1 MNNLKCLNSD
11 EYKYT
16 GKEKTPLGRGYSAA
30 AEKIGTLMKGADG
43 TDWRVTLKNKVHVW
57 SRVPTEFLDKDQ
69 PVIHEEPAAEPE
81 PPKKIAKKAVPKK
94 EPAKEAAKEPAK
106 EAAKEPA
113 KEAAKEPAKEAAKEA
128 IIAEEI
134 IAEKVEPKTKAK
146 KAAPKKKDTKPALVE
161 PEIIAE
167 EIIVEEVKPEV
178 KPESKAKK
186 LSPKKK
192 EVVKPAEEVP
202 VEEKPKKKEVA
213 KEAAKPV
220 EEEKPKKTV
229 TKKPPSDYNMF
240 VKYQAKYEKVK
251 IADIAVQWQQF
262 SDEQKKEIVEAARKE
277 FAK

>member
-69 PVIHEEPAAEPE
+69 PVIHEEHAAEPE
-81 PPKKIAKKAVPKK
+81 PPKKVAKKAVPKKEATK

-106 EAAKEPA
+106 EP
-113 KEAAKEPAKEAAKEA
+113 AKEA

-134 IAEKVEPKTKAK
+134 IAEEVEPKTKAK

-178 KPESKAKK
+178 KAKK

-192 EVVKPAEEVP
+192 EVVKPAEEEPAP
-202 VEEKPKKKEVA
+202 VEEKPKKKA
-213 KEAAKPV
+213 APKKKEAAKEPAKPA

-240 VKYQAKYEKVK
+240 VKFQAKHEKVK
-251 IADIAVQWQQF
+251 LADIAVQWKEF

-277 FAK
+277 FA